1 MTEPAY
7 EQSEELEGKLIK
19 QLNKPPSATD
29 VGNTLNIKPLTTQET
44 QKVAGQHLQES
55 LCRETEPEQPNQI
68 IVKTIQSLM
77 TVVNNNLEKLNE
89 STKFLSCHRNSL
101 VLKALEAIDLFERT
115 DLFDL
120 QKAFE

>member
-1 MTEPAY
+1 MTKPT
-7 EQSEELEGKLIK
+7 EQP
-19 QLNKPPSATD
+19 NKPSSATD
-29 VGNTLNIKPLTTQET
+29 VGNTLNIKPETGVEKQENID
-44 QKVAGQHLQES
+44 QHL
-55 LCRETEPEQPNQI
+55 EQPNQ

-101 VLKALEAIDLFERT
+101 VLKALEEIDIFEKT
-115 DLFDL
+115 TLYDL

>member
-1 MTEPAY
+1 MTKPT
-7 EQSEELEGKLIK
+7 EQP
-19 QLNKPPSATD
+19 NKSSSATN
-29 VGNTLNIKPLTTQET
+29 VGNALDIKPET
-44 QKVAGQHLQES
+44 GEGNQES
-55 LCRETEPEQPNQI
+55 ADQHPEQPNQEI
-68 IVKTIQSLM
+68 MIVKTIQSLM

-115 DLFDL
+115 DLFEL

>member
-1 MTEPAY
+1 MTD
-7 EQSEELEGKLIK
+7 EQSEELEGK
-19 QLNKPPSATD
+19 QLVGLDSLHLGVPNKT
-29 VGNTLNIKPLTTQET
+29 
-44 QKVAGQHLQES
+44 
-55 LCRETEPEQPNQI
+55 EQPNQV
-68 IVKTIQSLM
+68 IVRTIQSLM
-77 TVVNNNLEKLNE
+77 TVVNDNLEKLNE